1 MSYAHLQIF
10 HGIKASLIEDIIMK
24 CPQEQFAPWEVIMKK
39 WDPSN
44 EKWYII
50 TSGKV
55 IVYMNDENTVKLS
68 KWDIFW
74 EMALL
79 SEEERSATVIARE
92 ATEALVLS
100 QDVLLQIIQESD
112 PTLCKD
118 IMRRMEENLERE

>member
-1 MSYAHLQIF
+1 
-10 HGIKASLIEDIIMK
+10 
-24 CPQEQFAPWEVIMKK
+24 
-39 WDPSN
+39 
-44 EKWYII
+44 
-50 TSGKV
+50 
-55 IVYMNDENTVKLS
+55 
-68 KWDIFW
+68 
-74 EMALL
+74 MALL